1 MASAAASRSSARADR
16 PGAGRAGAI
25 AMNPR
30 SLLLELY
37 DAALR
42 EVDGNTGAAEVL
54 ANLGAG
60 PVALFAIGKAASTM
74 TRGAYAAIG
83 ADIRQALLITKDGHT
98 DPEVARLPNLHVI
111 ESAHPVPDARSLAA
125 GAELE
130 RRIGG
135 LSADEYPVFLISGGS
150 SSLVELLKPG
160 ITLDDLRALNE
171 RGLAQGWDI
180 ATLNAARAELSRLKR
195 GGVARM
201 LAGRPAHALFISD
214 VPDDDPGVI
223 GSGLLGP
230 AAGVDDQVLR
240 IVFANIDDAT
250 HCAAMRGAMHG
261 LAFDLRKDRFS
272 GDTAAVARQ
281 FVDALRETRA
291 DGLVWGGES
300 TVVLPE
306 KSGRGGRNQHLALV
320 AAGAMRAGDDFTILA
335 AGTDGTDGNTDDA
348 GAMVDA
354 GTLSRAE
361 LAGVDVER
369 ALREFDSAL
378 ALEAAEDLVHT
389 GPTGT
394 NVGDILIGIKQRRR
408 VL

>member
-1 MASAAASRSSARADR
+1 
-16 PGAGRAGAI
+16 
-25 AMNPR
+25 MNPR

-42 EVDGNTGAAEVL
+42 EVDGNTGVAGIL

-83 ADIRQALLITKDGHT
+83 TDIRQALLITKDGHT
-98 DPEVARLPNLHVI
+98 DPEVARFPHLRVI

-130 RRIGG
+130 RRIAA

-150 SSLVELLKPG
+150 SSLVELLGPG
-160 ITLDDLRALNE
+160 VTLDELRALNE
-171 RGLAQGWDI
+171 RGLAEGWDI
-180 ATLNAARAELSRLKR
+180 ASLNAARAGLSRLKK

-201 LAGRPAHALFISD
+201 LCGRRAHALFISD

-250 HCAAMRGAMHG
+250 RCATLRAAMHG
-261 LAFDLRKDRFS
+261 LTFELRKDRFS
-272 GDTAAVARQ
+272 GDAAAVARE
-281 FVDALRETRA
+281 FVDALRETPA

-306 KSGRGGRNQHLALV
+306 KPGRGGRNQHLALV
-320 AAGAMRAGDDFTILA
+320 AARSMLAGDDFTILA
-335 AGTDGTDGNTDDA
+335 AGTDGTDGGTDDA

-354 GTLSRAE
+354 GTVSRAE

-369 ALREFDSAL
+369 ALRDFDSAL